1 MRRIEALTGAG
12 ADAWLDARLATLEA
26 ATEAAGAQSAEALPD
41 RVRALQD
48 DLRETRRRLKAGGGA
63 GLPKPGELVAA
74 SREVAP
80 GVSLV
85 SFAGPYESIDAL
97 KAAAKDVRGVF
108 DSGVIALGLDAEEPQ
123 IFVTV
128 SDDLVGRG
136 ISAGDLVR
144 EAVGAIDG
152 RGGGRPE
159 MAQGKGSRREGLPD
173 ALAIVATSLRNG
185 NDV

>member
-1 MRRIEALTGAG
+1 MPG

-26 ATEAAGAQSAEALPD
+26 AAEIAGAQSAEALPD
-41 RVRALQD
+41 RIRALQD
-48 DLRETRRRLKAGGGA
+48 ELREARRRLKAGGGA

-74 SREVAP
+74 SQEVAP

-108 DSGVIALGLDAEEPQ
+108 DSGVIALGLDADEPQ

-136 ISAGDLVR
+136 IRRATSSARPSAPSTAGVAAAR
-144 EAVGAIDG
+144 RWPRARARAA
-152 RGGGRPE
+152 RGCRT
-159 MAQGKGSRREGLPD
+159 
-173 ALAIVATSLRNG
+173 ALAAIASAVRARAEAKA
-185 NDV
+185 

>member
-1 MRRIEALTGAG
+1 
-12 ADAWLDARLATLEA
+12 
-26 ATEAAGAQSAEALPD
+26 
-41 RVRALQD
+41 
-48 DLRETRRRLKAGGGA
+48 
-63 GLPKPGELVAA
+63 
-74 SREVAP
+74 
-80 GVSLV
+80 VSLV

-108 DSGVIALGLDAEEPQ
+108 DSGVIALGLDADEPQ

-173 ALAIVATSLRNG
+173 ALAAIEATVTRTVGSPA
-185 NDV
+185 